1 MDRGRGTQRYDRI
14 KRAQTE
20 GGNKLTRLQM
30 QFILFLLEDGVPRN
44 ASVKL
49 NSWELEQGL
58 IEESH
63 TDAAIKKRAERY
75 MNDENVQKEYFHQ
88 LREIQKHDVAD
99 ATEVMKYFTDVM
111 RGEVK
116 DQFGLD
122 ASLSDRTQAAKE
134 LAKRTIDMENRMA
147 GKPDAVVSVSI
158 DWRRNK

>member
-1 MDRGRGTQRYDRI
+1 MDRRGARRTSETGRMKNDSGTR
-14 KRAQTE
+14 
-20 GGNKLTRLQM
+20 LTRLQM
-30 QFILFLLEDGVPRN
+30 QFILFLLEDGVPRH

-75 MNDENVQKEYFHQ
+75 MNDENVQREYWNQ
-88 LREIQKHDVAD
+88 LKEIQKHDVAD

-122 ASLSDRTQAAKE
+122 ASLSDRTSAAKE